1 MSDIFRGENTISR
14 RTLTPNLIGCFPP
27 GSTNQRRALAAIPA
41 ASACVRSS
49 SLDSIEDKRIVLSIQ
64 ELRMKE
70 RESLDVCSMC
80 LDTTRAG
87 WKRVKRVNSSPLLYY
102 CLLSPIL
109 FAPTTSKS
117 HGVVVVT
124 EAFHF
129 KSPRFLFQTTREM
142 RRRQEQRNFF
152 LSNIEY
158 QSFSYSIR
166 NIRSLMVPR

>member
-87 WKRVKRVNSSPLLYY
+87 WKRVKRVNSSPFFLLYY
-102 CLLSPIL
+102 CLSFP
-109 FAPTTSKS
+109 PS
-117 HGVVVVT
+117 
-124 EAFHF
+124 
-129 KSPRFLFQTTREM
+129 FLP
-142 RRRQEQRNFF
+142 RRRLDIKVSWGAGGNRS
-152 LSNIEY
+152 LSLQKSMI
-158 QSFSYSIR
+158 SFSDHSR
-166 NIRSLMVPR
+166 NEKAAACCWQGAMKKLLLIKY